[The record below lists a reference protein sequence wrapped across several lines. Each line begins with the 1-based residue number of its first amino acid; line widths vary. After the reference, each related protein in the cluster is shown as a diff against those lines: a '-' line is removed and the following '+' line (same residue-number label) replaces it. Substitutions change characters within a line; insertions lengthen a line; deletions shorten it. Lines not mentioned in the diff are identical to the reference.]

1 MFFSVLSVNSA
12 TICCS
17 NNSLDWLAATCG
29 VSPPYTK
36 PATTIYNIFCESSL
50 PFPIDNSRSFSAK
63 RSVDLIRSIV
73 VSSRFSYDPRVFI
86 AFMHHVRVVFDT
98 PTSTIYRSVYV
109 YCMFD
114 RFLGYRTHS
123 LSLFHWA
130 VKTIAWMDRERY
142 MKLRQCTYICYGSYA
157 DCISIMKRKT
167 VIRYRDQPLYWF
179 TFNYGD
185 LKGRLHLKLFEELS
199 KEELTL

>member
-1 MFFSVLSVNSA
+1 MFSSVLSVNSA

-109 YCMFD
+109 YCTLD
-114 RFLGYRTHS
+114 RFLGYLT
-123 LSLFHWA
+123 HWA
-130 VKTIAWMDRERY
+130 VKTIAWMERERY

-157 DCISIMKRKT
+157 DCIRCSGIGSIMKNKKKNCDSIQRS
-167 VIRYRDQPLYWF
+167 VIILIYF
-179 TFNYGD
+179 
-185 LKGRLHLKLFEELS
+185 
-199 KEELTL
+199 

>member
-1 MFFSVLSVNSA
+1 MKCQREALKTQTPTPPPPPKSHRCSSQFSQLILPQYVAAIIRLTGSR
-12 TICCS
+12 
-17 NNSLDWLAATCG
+17 LLAGFLPLTLNLQQL
-29 VSPPYTK
+29 Y
-36 PATTIYNIFCESSL
+36 IHNIFCESSL
-50 PFPIDNSRSFSAK
+50 PFPIDSSRSFSAK

-114 RFLGYRTHS
+114 RFLGYLT
-123 LSLFHWA
+123 HWA
-130 VKTIAWMDRERY
+130 VKTIAWMERERY

-157 DCISIMKRKT
+157 DCIRCSGIGSIMKKKNCDSIQRS
-167 VIRYRDQPLYWF
+167 VIILIYF
-179 TFNYGD
+179 
-185 LKGRLHLKLFEELS
+185 
-199 KEELTL
+199 